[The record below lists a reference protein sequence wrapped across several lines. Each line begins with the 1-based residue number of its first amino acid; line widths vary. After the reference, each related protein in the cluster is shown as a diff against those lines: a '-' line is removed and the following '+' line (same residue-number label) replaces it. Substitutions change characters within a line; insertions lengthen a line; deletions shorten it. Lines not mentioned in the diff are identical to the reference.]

1 MPLYIAAEP
10 GEKVGKMEKDQVDLI
25 FVCVSNRGRSV
36 FAEFF
41 VRKLLS
47 ELTDGECHKVRVTS
61 AGFIPRAIKD
71 QMAEL
76 HIRFPEP
83 FYDRPMAETTRTF
96 LLERGIVVPPDWR
109 SRELTPEMVRNA
121 DLIITAIP
129 QQEEDLLRLYPDAAT
144 KISTFRKISRWEEPF
159 TFEDLTG
166 LPKDNSYWNYVEED
180 VDYVNTMLSEVERS
194 LLQAFPQILQFLQ
207 FRQFRGH
214 HT

>member
-1 MPLYIAAEP
+1 
-10 GEKVGKMEKDQVDLI
+10 MEKDHVHLV

-41 VRKLLS
+41 FRKLLS
-47 ELTDGECHKVRVTS
+47 ELNDGRCNMVRVTS
-61 AGFIPRAIKD
+61 AGYIPQAIKD

-96 LLERGIVVPPDWR
+96 LWERGIVVPPGWR
-109 SRELTPEMVRNA
+109 SRGLTPEMVKNA
-121 DLIITAIP
+121 DLIITALP
-129 QQEEDLLRLYPDAAT
+129 QQEEDLLSLYPDAGA
-144 KISTFRKISRWEEPF
+144 KISTFRKISGWEEPF

-180 VDYVNTMLSEVERS
+180 VDYVNTILSEVERS
-194 LLQAFPQILQFLQ
+194 LIQAFPQILSRLGCGQ
-207 FRQFRGH
+207 
-214 HT
+214 